1 MSERIPQ
8 NARINPEHIADES
21 VCGTLES
28 LADAGIPVT
37 FANLLKAPALLRGEG
52 NAAPAV
58 GEVFPEIAEEKRI
71 PELFP
76 PSCGGPQGWLSG
88 MACDLELFPLA
99 VEGDFSVSGV
109 LRTADG
115 LSVTLTPASSR
126 LSGPYAAA
134 LAVFMRAAAELCAAG
149 GGAPTLCRASFP
161 AAAEGIAG
169 LCAVIDAALA
179 FNCELQAEEGEASV
193 TIYAPVE
200 REAAES
206 FRAAGNPVYFLAAP
220 CCPDSL
226 PDLDGIPAAH
236 ALFRRLAAEGRVLS
250 ARAVGTAG
258 PAEAI
263 LSLCGGSGF
272 KAESE
277 LDIFAFLL
285 LNFGGL
291 VMETAEEIPGA
302 LYIGRVTDDGQFIFP
317 DGRGAKLSDLA
328 AYRVAARR
336 AWENMHK

>member
-1 MSERIPQ
+1 MSEKFPA
-8 NARINPEHIADES
+8 NARIDLEHIADES
-21 VCGTLES
+21 VRGTLES

-37 FANLLKAPALLRGEG
+37 FANLLKAPALLRGAESPVPAEG
-52 NAAPAV
+52 
-58 GEVFPEIAEEKRI
+58 EIFPEITEEKRI

-88 MACDLELFPLA
+88 MACDLELLPLA
-99 VEGDFSVSGV
+99 GEGNFSVSGV
-109 LRTADG
+109 LRSENE
-115 LSVTLTPASSR
+115 LSVTFAPASTR
-126 LSGPYAAA
+126 LPGPYAAA
-134 LAVFMRAAAELCAAG
+134 LSAFMRAAAELCAAG

-161 AAAEGIAG
+161 ASAEGIAG
-169 LCAVIDAALA
+169 LCAAIDAAIA
-179 FNCELQAEEGEASV
+179 FGCELQAEEGEASV
-193 TIYAPVE
+193 TLCAPVE
-200 REAAES
+200 REAELT

-220 CCPDSL
+220 CCSDSL
-226 PDLDGIPAAH
+226 PDIENVPAMH

-263 LSLCGGSGF
+263 LALCGGLGF
-272 KAESE
+272 RADAE

-291 VMETAEEIPGA
+291 VLETAEELPGA
-302 LYIGRVTDDGQFIFP
+302 LCIGRVTDDGLFTFP
-317 DGRGAKLSDLA
+317 DGRGAKLSDLS

>member
-1 MSERIPQ
+1 MIEKIPA
-8 NARINPEHIADES
+8 NARIDLEHIADES
-21 VCGTLES
+21 VRGTLES

-37 FANLLKAPALLRGEG
+37 FANLLRAPALLRGETSPI
-52 NAAPAV
+52 PAE
-58 GEVFPEIAEEKRI
+58 GETSPEIAAEGRI

-99 VEGDFSVSGV
+99 GEGDFSVSGV
-109 LRTADG
+109 LRAENE
-115 LSVTLTPASSR
+115 LSVTLTPASTR
-126 LSGPYAAA
+126 LPGPYAAA
-134 LAVFMRAAAELCAAG
+134 LSAFMRVAAELCTAG

-161 AAAEGIAG
+161 ATAEGIAG
-169 LCAVIDAALA
+169 LCAAIDAALA
-179 FNCELQAEEGEASV
+179 FGCGLQAEEGEARLSL
-193 TIYAPVE
+193 YAPTE
-200 REAAES
+200 RAAAET

-220 CCPDSL
+220 CCSDSL
-226 PDLDGIPAAH
+226 PDIDCVPATH

-250 ARAVGTAG
+250 ARAVGAAG

-263 LSLCGGSGF
+263 LSLCGGFGF
-272 KAESE
+272 RAESD

-291 VMETAEEIPGA
+291 VLETAEELPGA
-302 LYIGRVTDDGQFIFP
+302 LCIGRVTDDGQFIFP

-328 AYRVAARR
+328 AYRIASRR